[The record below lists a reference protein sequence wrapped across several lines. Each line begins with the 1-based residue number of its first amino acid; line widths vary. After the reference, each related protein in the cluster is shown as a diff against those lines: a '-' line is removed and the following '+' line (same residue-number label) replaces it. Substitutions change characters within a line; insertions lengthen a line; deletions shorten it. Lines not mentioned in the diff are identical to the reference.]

1 MRRFRASLLM
11 VLWLGLLS
19 SCSLPGQAQPTQAPI
34 IIIASPVPQSN
45 PPTTA
50 PQPTAGSQAQPTSA
64 GVVLGEPTQAAAPT
78 QAASEPAPTVPAGSA
93 SKGTV
98 TFAFDAFP
106 TYYPGILI
114 ETAGLLK
121 KRGYDLQLV
130 PFGLD
135 GQPVPSEDERWANLK
150 SGAWDVLAT
159 TLDGVAKQSDP
170 SIGAITAVIDE
181 SAGADK
187 LVAKPEIATIN
198 DLKGKKIA
206 YSTGSVGEYFL
217 YYALS
222 LAGLG
227 PQDVTLAPQEAVPD
241 AVKTYTDGGADA
253 VSAWVPDVQAAEQA
267 GAKTVIASDKLRAV
281 LDVLVS
287 SRPAIDAK
295 SEAIQAFHDA
305 WFEALKTTID
315 TPDQAEQALLQWGH
329 PDWSFIANPGD
340 FKAALE
346 PLAQATLGQNQIA
359 FQQPQL
365 LVSRL
370 QEAQG
375 VWARAGQTPP
385 QADLN
390 ALVDPRFVLASARD
404 SALSSSQAPIN
415 GTFLLTAKVDLPQL
429 SAAEQQS
436 AQEVVKLPLEK
447 IGFEPESTR
456 LTQKATEDLT
466 TQVLPVLKSSRLY
479 LKIEGSSAWP
489 GPEGRFSAE
498 DIRSFAE
505 QRALSVQQFLAGQGI
520 DPNRLIVGTLDPKFP
535 NSTNEAEL
543 VQDRI
548 VRFTLVTTGGR

>member
-1 MRRFRASLLM
+1 MRTARKLPFFLSMTLALA
-11 VLWLGLLS
+11 LGG
-19 SCSLPGQAQPTQAPI
+19 CGLPGISSSPTQAPI
-34 IIIASPVPQSN
+34 IVIASPTPQAGG
-45 PPTTA
+45 T
-50 PQPTAGSQAQPTSA
+50 QPTAAAGQPTAAAQPSSPATQ
-64 GVVLGEPTQAAAPT
+64 PTAAP
-78 QAASEPAPTVPAGSA
+78 SGPAPTVPAGSA

-121 KRGYDLQLV
+121 KRGYDLKLV

-135 GQPVPSEDERWANLK
+135 GAPVPSEDERWAKLK
-150 SGAWDVLAT
+150 SGEWDVLAT

-198 DLKGKKIA
+198 DLKGKRIA
-206 YSTGSVGEYFL
+206 FSQGSVGEYFL

-227 PQDVTLAPQEAVPD
+227 PQDVTLVPKEAVPD
-241 AVKTYTDGGADA
+241 AVKAYPDGQADA
-253 VSAWVPDVQAAEQA
+253 VSAWVPDVQAAQDA
-267 GAKTVIASDKLRAV
+267 GAKVVIASDKLRAV
-281 LDVLVS
+281 LDVLVT
-287 SRPAIDAK
+287 SRPAIDGKA
-295 SEAIQAFHDA
+295 EAVQAFHDA
-305 WFEALKTTID
+305 WFEALKSTTD
-315 TPDQAEQALLQWGH
+315 TPDQAEQAIIQWGH
-329 PDWSFIANPGD
+329 TDWSFVANPGD
-340 FKAALE
+340 YKAALE
-346 PLAQATLGQNQIA
+346 PLAQATLGANQIA

-370 QEAQG
+370 AEAQA
-375 VWARAGQTPP
+375 VWSRAGQSPP
-385 QADLN
+385 QIDLKQ
-390 ALVDPRFVLASARD
+390 LVEPRFALGSARD
-404 SALSSSQAPIN
+404 SALFSAQPPVN

-429 SAAEQQS
+429 SEAEQQS
-436 AQEVVKLPLEK
+436 AQAVVKLPLEK
-447 IGFEPESTR
+447 IDFEPESTR
-456 LTQKATEDLT
+456 LTQKAIQDIT

-479 LKIEGSSAWP
+479 LKIEGSAAWP
-489 GPEGRFSAE
+489 GPEGHFTKD
-498 DIRSFAE
+498 DIQQVA
-505 QRALSVQQFLAGQGI
+505 QARALSVQQFLAGQGI
-520 DPNRLIVGTLDPKFP
+520 DPNRLIVGTLDSKFP